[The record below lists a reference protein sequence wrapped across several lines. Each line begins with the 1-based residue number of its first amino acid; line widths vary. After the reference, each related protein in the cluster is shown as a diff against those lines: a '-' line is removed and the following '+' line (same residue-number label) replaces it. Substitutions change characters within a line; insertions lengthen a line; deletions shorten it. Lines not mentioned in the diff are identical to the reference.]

1 MGGNDMLEIFFDKW
15 WRVGGAAGILFLI
28 MFIVGITLQGEPPTF
43 DEPVDEIRDWFA
55 DNGEQYLVGDYLT
68 GLAFL
73 LFFLPFLAS
82 LRGLLAAAEGG
93 PAVWSRVAFAGGLLF
108 LIFGGVASLFWATLA
123 YSFGTVGNGDDGT
136 LKTLMYLDQV
146 GFSAGALAVIPLM
159 LGASLVTLRTG
170 VLWRWLSLLGL
181 IVAVFAGIAGASSL
195 TSDPDGALGG
205 IGFIGFIGF
214 GLWMLLVSVN
224 MILKKEAPA
233 AA

>member
-1 MGGNDMLEIFFDKW
+1 MLDVFFDKW
-15 WRVGGAAGILFLI
+15 WRVGGVAGILFLI

-82 LRGLLAAAEGG
+82 LRGLLAVAEGG

-108 LIFGGVASLFWATLA
+108 LIFGGVASFFWATLA

-136 LKTLMYLDQV
+136 LKTLKTLMYLDQV
-146 GFSAGALAVIPLM
+146 GFSTGALAVIPLM